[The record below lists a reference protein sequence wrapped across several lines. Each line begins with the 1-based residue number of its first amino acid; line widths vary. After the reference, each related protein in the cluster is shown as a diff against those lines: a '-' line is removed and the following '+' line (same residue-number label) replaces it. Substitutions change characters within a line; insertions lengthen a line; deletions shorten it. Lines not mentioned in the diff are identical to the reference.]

1 MPDNTQHHRA
11 QHTTDH
17 QNKKYTTQ
25 HHNVHHRAP
34 HNATKYQIA
43 HNTTMFTPQSAPA
56 ASESHCW
63 EMACWPPR
71 PQFWGWIQ
79 YFIITWLWNYWTQ
92 NTSGVSQNSEGGVFW
107 SVFLSTIIS
116 TCDTYWMSRKF
127 RVGILGKGGPEDMK
141 VAFVTKKIWASPA
154 FLLSQTKSCRCWRR
168 VSGLGLCLVVRD
180 SRSAFYLARAK
191 LTLPSAH
198 FLFKVYHLIQGI
210 EGIALS
216 NGSKIPPCHLALRIL
231 TFFVE

>member
-1 MPDNTQHHRA
+1 MFTPQST
-11 QHTTDH
+11 
-17 QNKKYTTQ
+17 
-25 HHNVHHRAP
+25 
-34 HNATKYQIA
+34 TKYQIP

-92 NTSGVSQNSEGGVFW
+92 NTSGVSQNSEGGIFW

-116 TCDTYWMSRKF
+116 TCDTYWMSRNPWEGRSWRF
-127 RVGILGKGGPEDMK
+127 ESC
-141 VAFVTKKIWASPA
+141 FCYKKIWASPA

-198 FLFKVYHLIQGI
+198 FLFKVYHLILGI

-216 NGSKIPPCHLALRIL
+216 NGRKIPPCHLALRIL